1 MQMIPAIWR
10 IDVEPD
16 EFRPVPNRT
25 PWNGFVTMAALVERL
40 RPCLADCSGAVVHP
54 SWFLRLDPEIERCYG
69 QADFV
74 VTRYRG
80 LMDQLRAH
88 GDPLGIHVHYYRW
101 DSERQIAY
109 SDHADVDWTTHCMNV
124 AAEAFA
130 RCFGES
136 VRRSSQGAY
145 FLGDAI
151 VDHAIT
157 LGIEADVTAEPGL
170 PAQTDGASF
179 GAYTTAPSPDYRHYP
194 RRPYYPARSA
204 VGTPAP
210 SPADRRPL
218 LIVPLTAYDYRL
230 ALAPWSRRIAKKLL
244 RRPRQHLPLNP
255 WKPWPDPRTYW
266 DLVAR
271 AADEGPARYV
281 AFAIRTDAPDS
292 RAHLQARALLEYLPR
307 HPIARRLRFVDPLSP
322 EILALATGTPLLERV

>member
-16 EFRPVPNRT
+16 DFRPVPNRT

-101 DSERQIAY
+101 DGERQVAY
-109 SDHADVDWTTHCMNV
+109 SDHADAGWTTHCINV

-136 VRRSSQGAY
+136 VRRSSQGGY
-145 FLGDAI
+145 VLGDAI
-151 VDHAIT
+151 VEHAIT
-157 LGIEADVTAEPGL
+157 LGIEVDVTVEPGL
-170 PAQTDGASF
+170 PARTADPSF
-179 GAYTTAPSPDYRHYP
+179 GAYATAPSSDFRHFP
-194 RRPYYPARSA
+194 RRPYYPSRSA

-210 SPADRRPL
+210 SRADRRPL
-218 LIVPLTAYDYRL
+218 LIVPLTAYDYHL
-230 ALAPWSRRIAKKLL
+230 ALAPWSRRMAKRLM
-244 RRPRQHLPLNP
+244 RRPRHHLPLNP
-255 WKPWPDPRTYW
+255 WKTWPDPRTYW

-271 AADEGPARYV
+271 AVEEGPARYV

-292 RAHLQARALLEYLPR
+292 RTHLQARALLEYLPR
-307 HPIARRLRFVDPLSP
+307 HSIARRLRFIDPLSP
-322 EILALATGTPLLERV
+322 EILALANSAPLLERL